1 MNNQKKYD
9 FVIYGASGFT
19 GKLVVEYALSTYLDA
34 NSVTWALA
42 GRNLEKLNNLKKDL
56 NIPSH
61 IDILEVDSTNQQSID
76 NLVSRTKCVLTTVG
90 PYQLYGE
97 KIIRTC
103 ISSGTDYVDL
113 CGEPGWMHKIIGECS
128 DDAKKSGSRIIFSC
142 GFDSIPFDLGVLFAQ
157 DETMSRYNKYAS
169 SVRGRVRGMNGEFS
183 GGTAASMKATTVS
196 YTHLT
201 LPTTPYV

>member
-1 MNNQKKYD
+1 MSIWLGILRSFFKLFNFSKFLPAKAQVTL
-9 FVIYGASGFT
+9 FAS
-19 GKLVVEYALSTYLDA
+19 
-34 NSVTWALA
+34 
-42 GRNLEKLNNLKKDL
+42 
-56 NIPSH
+56 
-61 IDILEVDSTNQQSID
+61 
-76 NLVSRTKCVLTTVG
+76 KCVLTTVG

-169 SVRGRVRGMNGEFS
+169 SVRGLS
-183 GGTAASMKATTVS
+183 LI
-196 YTHLT
+196 HI
-201 LPTTPYV
+201 